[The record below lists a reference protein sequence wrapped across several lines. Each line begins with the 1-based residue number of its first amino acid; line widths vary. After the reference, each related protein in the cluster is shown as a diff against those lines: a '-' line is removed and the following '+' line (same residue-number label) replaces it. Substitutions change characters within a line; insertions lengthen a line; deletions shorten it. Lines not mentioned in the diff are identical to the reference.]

1 MVSRLIL
8 NKKLQCIPMYF
19 MILRLILN
27 KKFFIILLTN
37 FKKCAK
43 LNLVMGKDW
52 SVYKFYDSKKNKKI
66 Y

>member
-1 MVSRLIL
+1 MYFLILRLIL
-8 NKKLQCIPMYF
+8 NKKLQCIPMYP

-43 LNLVMGKDW
+43 INLVMGEDLM
-52 SVYKFYDSKKNKKI
+52 YEFCFFKKI
-66 Y
+66 